1 MWRCESGVVEIKI
14 IDWDAA
20 HCLEEGEFV
29 VGVKRVL
36 DDYLGEGLVQFGV
49 SHDLLY
55 LSVLSLD
62 LNESNEELWKQL
74 ASDNKS
80 EVDFAF
86 RHLLGAVISSNA
98 S

>member
-1 MWRCESGVVEIKI
+1 MI
-14 IDWDAA
+14 
-20 HCLEEGEFV
+20 LEEGEFM

-36 DDYLGEGLVQFGV
+36 DDYLGEGVVQFGV
-49 SHDLLY
+49 SPDLLY

-62 LNESNEELWKQL
+62 LNKSNEELWKQL

-86 RHLLGAVISSNA
+86 RQLLGAAISSTF